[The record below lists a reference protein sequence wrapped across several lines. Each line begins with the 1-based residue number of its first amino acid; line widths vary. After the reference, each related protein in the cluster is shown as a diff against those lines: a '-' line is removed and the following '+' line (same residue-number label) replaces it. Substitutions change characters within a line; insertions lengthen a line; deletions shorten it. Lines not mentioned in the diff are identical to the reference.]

1 MIHSRRVLLADADAF
16 YVSVARLMD
25 PDGVGKEPLV
35 IVGGSATGRGV
46 VTSASYQAREFG
58 VRSAMPTAQALRL
71 CPGAVVVPVPR
82 DVCAQKS
89 KEILEVLE
97 QFTPVVEPASID
109 EFYLDMGGTEH
120 VYHDEPLAIT
130 AERIR
135 ETVEDET
142 GLSVS
147 IGGGTSKLIAKLAA
161 KVAKPRPG
169 REGTGVHIVAPGAE
183 AEFMEELE
191 LAAIP
196 MIGPKFQER
205 LERFRLR
212 TIRDALR
219 HDRVT
224 LEQWFGQRTGRWLY
238 QRVRGVDTT
247 TISRGPRR
255 RSIGHEETFARDL
268 TANEELERELLRL
281 AVHVAGDLRRKH
293 LSARTIT
300 VKIKDNDFT
309 VRQAS
314 RTLAAPFTTDRV
326 VHTVSR
332 ELLQKLRDDRLIPA
346 RLLGVSLS
354 QLRSDVRDPAQ
365 LSLFLEDESN
375 VDAHDTDRERTL
387 SEVRDRISEK
397 YGHTGIVRGTEVLSR
412 RARRPPST

>member
-1 MIHSRRVLLADADAF
+1 MITSRRVLLADADAF

-82 DVCAQKS
+82 DLCTQKS
-89 KEILEVLE
+89 REILEVLKR
-97 QFTPVVEPASID
+97 FSPVVEPASID
-109 EFYLDMGGTEH
+109 EFYLDMVGTVH
-120 VYHDEPLAIT
+120 LYDDEPLANT

-135 ETVEDET
+135 STVIDET

-161 KVAKPRPG
+161 KIAKSRPG
-169 REGTGVHIVAPGAE
+169 RDGNGVYIVAAGAE
-183 AEFMEELE
+183 AEFMAELE

-205 LERFRLR
+205 LQRFGLN
-212 TIRDALR
+212 TVRDALR
-219 HDRVT
+219 HDRIT
-224 LEQWFGQRTGRWLY
+224 LEQWFGKRTGHWLY

-247 TISRGPRR
+247 TINAGPRR

-268 TANEELERELLRL
+268 TTDEELERELLRL
-281 AVHVAGDLRRKH
+281 AVHVAGDLRRKR

-300 VKIKDNDFT
+300 VKIKDTDFT

-314 RTLAAPFTTDRV
+314 RTLAAPFTTDGV
-326 VHTVSR
+326 VHAVSR
-332 ELLQKLRDDRLIPA
+332 ELLHKLRNDRNTPA

-365 LSLFLEDESN
+365 LSLFVEDSAN
-375 VDAHDTDRERTL
+375 VDAHDTDRDRTL
-387 SEVRDRISEK
+387 SEIRDRISEK
-397 YGHTGIVRGTEVLSR
+397 FGHTGIVRGTEVLSR
-412 RARRPPST
+412 RARRPHST